1 MNNNL
6 NKRIF
11 DIEETIDKMFDMYIT
26 IIKFDN
32 DYDFNLFGSKEHDKK
47 VIKARMYGMLEF
59 LTELMKY
66 DEDKTIIIDKITDMM
81 TKIDKE

>member
-1 MNNNL
+1 MNNL

-11 DIEETIDKMFDMYIT
+11 DIEETIDKMFDMYI
-26 IIKFDN
+26 IAIKFDN
-32 DYDFNLFGSKEHDKK
+32 AYDFAFFGHKEHDKK
-47 VIKARMYGMLEF
+47 VIKARLYGILEF